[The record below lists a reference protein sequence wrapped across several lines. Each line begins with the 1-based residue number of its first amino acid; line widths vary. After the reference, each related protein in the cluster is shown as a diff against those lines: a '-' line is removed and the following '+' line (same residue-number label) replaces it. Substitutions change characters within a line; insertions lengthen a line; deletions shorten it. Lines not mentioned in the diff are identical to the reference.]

1 MANRTLRCVVVTP
14 EKAVIDTPADYVS
27 LPLFDGQSGFL
38 PGRAPLVGRMKP
50 GNLLIRSAGKDQT
63 FYVEGGIV
71 QMKGEVITLLT
82 GRAVP
87 KAQIDISATQKLVE
101 STPPSS
107 ASPAILEENRA
118 ARERA
123 KIMLRVAKA

>member
-50 GNLLIRSAGKDQT
+50 GSLLIRSAGKDQT

-87 KAQIDISATQKLVE
+87 KTQIDISATQKLVE
-101 STPPSS
+101 SAPPSS
-107 ASPAILEENRA
+107 ASPAILKENRA

-123 KIMLRVAKA
+123 KIMLRVAKS

>member
-50 GNLLIRSAGKDQT
+50 GSLLIRSAGKDQT

-87 KAQIDISATQKLVE
+87 KIQIDIPATQKLVE
-101 STPPSS
+101 SAPPSS

-123 KIMLRVAKA
+123 KIMLRVAKS

>member
-14 EKAVIDTPADYVS
+14 EKAVIDTPAEYVS

-38 PGRAPLVGRMKP
+38 PGRSPLVGRMKP
-50 GNLLIRSAGKDQT
+50 GSLLIRSAGKDQI

-82 GRAVP
+82 GRALP
-87 KAQIDISATQKLVE
+87 KGQIDISATQKLVE

-107 ASPAILEENRA
+107 ASPAVLEENRA
-118 ARERA
+118 AKELSL
-123 KIMLRVAKA
+123 IHI

>member
-14 EKAVIDTPADYVS
+14 EKAVIDTPADFVS
-27 LPLFDGQSGFL
+27 LPLFDGQAGFL
-38 PGRAPLVGRMKP
+38 PGRSPLVGRMKP
-50 GNLLIRSAGKDQT
+50 GNLLIRTSGKDQT

-87 KAQIDISATQKLVE
+87 KDQIDIPATQKLVD
-101 STPPSS
+101 SAPPSS
-107 ASPAILEENRA
+107 ASPAVLEESRA
-118 ARERA
+118 AKERA
-123 KIMLRVAKA
+123 KVMLRVAKA